1 MNSIDNSMADAVVS
15 IVNTDVYGKCKAYP
29 VENIGASSFARW
41 ARETLNLLRAHPQL
55 ARTKR
60 ILLDS
65 VAPEAMEALWGCVA
79 ELAAVEKDYPSA
91 AVRNATTDAKL
102 KEGMEFNEKWLKSV
116 IAACSPNTNTLIVDE
131 MRKIKFGA
139 GATGGYTGQH
149 WQAQDIMVY
158 YTKLKA
164 LENESGDMMST
175 GLSDKTKLEIV
186 SFALPLGLRQLIK
199 ATCPTFTQL
208 CFNFRLD
215 RTTLS
220 CEKTQKCLEMMPN
233 MVPNQPI

>member
-55 ARTKR
+55 AKTKR
-60 ILLDS
+60 IPLDS

-102 KEGMEFNEKWLKSV
+102 KERMEFNEKWLKP
-116 IAACSPNTNTLIVDE
+116 AP
-131 MRKIKFGA
+131 R
-139 GATGGYTGQH
+139 
-149 WQAQDIMVY
+149 
-158 YTKLKA
+158 
-164 LENESGDMMST
+164 
-175 GLSDKTKLEIV
+175 
-186 SFALPLGLRQLIK
+186 
-199 ATCPTFTQL
+199 TQ
-208 CFNFRLD
+208 
-215 RTTLS
+215 
-220 CEKTQKCLEMMPN
+220 TQ
-233 MVPNQPI
+233 